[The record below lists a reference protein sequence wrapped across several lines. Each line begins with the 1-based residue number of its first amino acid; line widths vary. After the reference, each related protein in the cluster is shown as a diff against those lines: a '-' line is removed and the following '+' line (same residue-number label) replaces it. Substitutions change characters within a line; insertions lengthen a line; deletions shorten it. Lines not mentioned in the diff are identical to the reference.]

1 MLGTRIVLDE
11 EKIIKEGIYKLNEL
25 YAYLDEVAKEACM
38 IKQDKFTYLCK
49 GDENDLASLGIFTN
63 NNIIQNEAITKN
75 IKEWFWLKDN
85 TIYLN
90 VIEEA
95 QKERDG
101 IWN

>member
-11 EKIIKEGIYKLNEL
+11 EKIIKDGIYKLDEL

-63 NNIIQNEAITKN
+63 NNVIQNKAITKN
-75 IKEWFWLKDN
+75 VKEWFWLKDN
-85 TIYLN
+85 VIYLN
-90 VIEEA
+90 VVKEA
-95 QKERDG
+95 QREKDG

>member
-11 EKIIKEGIYKLNEL
+11 EKIIKEGVYCLKEL
-25 YAYLDEVAKEACM
+25 YAYLDGVAKEAHM
-38 IKQDKFTYLCK
+38 IKQDKFTYFCQ

-63 NNIIQNEAITKN
+63 NNVVFNEAITKN
-75 IKEWFWLKDN
+75 LKEWVWLKDN
-85 TIYLN
+85 IPYLD

-95 QKERDG
+95 KKEKDG